1 MVEAHL
7 VPSIALTYQPPSEK
21 TYFYSLAIFF
31 GNTNG
36 HLIIRLA
43 ISGVKGSQGTLGC
56 TPNNVPMVFIVFS
69 RESYGF

>member
-7 VPSIALTYQPPSEK
+7 VPSIALTYQPPLREK
-21 TYFYSLAIFF
+21 LFLLAGQFF
-31 GNTNG
+31 LEYQWSPDHKAGY
-36 HLIIRLA
+36 
-43 ISGVKGSQGTLGC
+43 SGVKGSQGTLGC